1 MDFSQD
7 RSIHTPRW
15 NAGARRL
22 RTRRALCLLAA
33 FISFLGPSCGTAND
47 LGLTD
52 PIRIG
57 FAGELTGLHADL
69 AVDGRDGAV
78 LAVDAINASG
88 GVLSRP
94 LELLIRDDLGA
105 PEVARKVDAE
115 LVAAGVVAII
125 GHFTSVQTAAV
136 IDQMNDDGVVLISP
150 TAAGVE
156 FSGRDDCFFRVIP
169 DNDSIGRHLARH
181 IYSNRGLRRL
191 MGVYD
196 LGNTAYTQSAWEIV
210 RSEFTALGGEI
221 DEIGFTA
228 GSSDLM
234 EVARQIA
241 SSDADSVL
249 IIASAVD
256 TALLVQFSHL
266 AGLQAP
272 LFASPWALTSELI
285 EKGGRRVEGL
295 ELGAY
300 YNPHN
305 QSPAF
310 RAFLKAFEARY
321 RRPPGFSAAYA
332 YEAVQALV
340 AAISLGGR
348 AALQPL
354 NARLNPGSAVASNY
368 STAPTPGLCAAL
380 KELPAFEAIQGRIQ
394 FDPFGDVQRDIH
406 IAIISS
412 GRFEI
417 LRTIPPDQ
425 Q

>member
-1 MDFSQD
+1 MDHSQD
-7 RSIHTPRW
+7 RSVHSRRW
-15 NAGARRL
+15 DRASRRL
-22 RTRRALCLLAA
+22 RTLCLCAA
-33 FISFLGPSCGTAND
+33 FISLLSPACGTATG
-47 LGLTD
+47 LGLTE

-94 LELLIRDDLGA
+94 LELLIRDDLGN

-115 LVAAGVVAII
+115 LVASGVVAII

-136 IDQMNDDGVVLISP
+136 IDRMNASGVVLISP
-150 TAAGVE
+150 TAAGTD

-169 DNDSIGRHLARH
+169 DNDTIGRHMARH

-191 MGVYD
+191 LGVYD
-196 LGNTAYTQSAWEIV
+196 LGNAAYTHTAWESV
-210 RSEFTALGGEI
+210 RAEFAALGGESK
-221 DEIGFTA
+221 DLGFTA
-228 GSSDLM
+228 GSSDPK
-234 EVARQIA
+234 EIARQIA

-249 IIASAVD
+249 IVASAVD
-256 TALLVQFSHL
+256 TALLAQYSRL

-300 YNPHN
+300 YNPHS

-321 RRPPGFSAAYA
+321 RRPPGFSAAYS
-332 YEAVQALV
+332 YEAVQALA
-340 AAISLGGR
+340 AAIAFGGR

-354 NARLNPGSAVASNY
+354 NARPDPGSAVAANLSA
-368 STAPTPGLCAAL
+368 APTPGLCPVF
-380 KELPAFEAIQGRIQ
+380 KNLPAFDGIQGRIR
-394 FDPFGDVQRDIH
+394 FDPFGDVRRDIH
-406 IAIISS
+406 IAIVSS